1 MKVKYR
7 IFIGLIMLG
16 LSFAK
21 LNAQNGYY
29 GDSNYP
35 GKVAGILWAEDQKKK
50 EEAEKKNKDE
60 GYQNFKDMVK
70 EEFAVLN
77 ELQKKYNTT
86 VDNMEQTEKIEQYK
100 EMIENQ
106 QNKINIMIKNYCK
119 QQKENEKTTEE
130 EQPDTV
136 GDPVLILSKKYYLK
150 DEDTFFKYGKN
161 EFSFTRTFVSSDISN
176 GALGKS
182 WSCNIDTRIIRGM
195 EKESKK
201 EAEKLKKQIDI
212 LNDLYNETKKSKS
225 ASVAG
230 DLLSKI
236 ENALAEREKNYDYYY
251 EKEKISEN
259 NENLNTKVKYGTE
272 YSLMEESGTDSIL
285 YVDEDNNKNYMKLNS
300 QTKKYESLSKKN
312 KDDFYIQS
320 NNGNYE
326 NGFTVIYSDGK
337 KKYYNKYG
345 LPESFSDIYGK
356 KIIFIYNENLN
367 LIKITHNGNI
377 CLEFFWNSKN
387 QLAEINNKIYNKII
401 KYEYDGNLLKSI
413 VDSSNNQ
420 YGFEYD
426 ADGDLTHLIKPDDS
440 MITIEYCKKR
450 NSKTNKINKN
460 VISTYSENFYQESY
474 ETNEDEK
481 ILNYTDA
488 DGNTTE
494 YTIENDTKI
503 IKEVYPDG
511 TLLTRKFD
519 ENENI
524 IETTNKFGTVSYKY
538 DTNDNLI
545 LSSFDDGS
553 SEQFD
558 YNEKNKIK
566 RYIDRDNIETNYN
579 YDSYG
584 NITEI
589 IRDGKNIVNISYNEW
604 GGLNKQ
610 SGIYGEYV
618 YLYNEKYQPISD
630 GTNFYEYNVN
640 GQIAKVI
647 NQQGNIWTYT
657 YSDDNKV
664 INEKN
669 PFGLIVKLKKNSRG
683 DVINFVQIDTIENVT
698 YSTFYEYDKSHNL
711 KVVLK
716 GKGISEEDAE
726 NNKEKIATYNYSPAG
741 KLLSHIKWNLNA
753 ACVNDAPGVITEYSY
768 NSIGKLSLE
777 LHSFVDDEG
786 KKIGREYKQ
795 QYLYSYP
802 NGLQEITIVD
812 GNNKKTINYYTKN
825 GTLLKSK
832 DAENKSIK
840 RVCSSGGKVLSEK
853 NIFGGMIHYIYNNA
867 VDKISTI
874 STDKNGTEILLYN
887 DEGKISYKKEV
898 DGFETYYT
906 YKNENGISEISA
918 ESTRGYTN
926 QKYDSFGRL
935 IENTKGNSKN
945 DILYNQK
952 FNYSKDNSSCVF
964 TNENQEIIFKFD
976 CFQNLIYS
984 NSDNTYLKYNENGKV
999 VREQKNVNG
1008 RTSTIDYSYN
1018 SENLI
1023 SQITQSDGTVINF
1036 YYNPCNQ
1043 LVKKTDNLGIIW
1055 QGEYDN
1061 AGNLISESGRLC
1073 PKKDYYYDDAGVL
1086 IQTKEA
1092 GCTTKK
1098 NKYSNNMKNL
1108 EVVDGNGNSYFSM
1121 YDDFG
1126 NLTKKINRLGNIM
1139 IIDKNFIENK
1149 TNVRN
1154 YDGKQLEVII
1164 DRKNGTKKIKY
1175 EDGNEEMLEF
1185 DFAGGITSASNQSQI
1200 QKMKYNSMHELLS
1213 TKIDDKVIEFQYDE
1227 FGKKKSISTENLVN
1241 NYSFD
1246 NSGNIINATCND
1258 YSMNFVYNEDGNEI
1272 LSVDKSGSIIETE
1285 YDIIGRPILVTHKD
1299 SENKIIFAEG
1309 TLYNNDG
1316 RICCT
1321 TDLEGNITLYEYDE
1335 HGRIKSVKYPYFE
1348 SYKDNAEKE
1357 FFECGKEIKSEVK
1370 LFTIEIPMEYLKELQ
1385 NIWNKLNLANPEYS
1399 TEKVWTENYS
1409 YDKCGN
1415 RIIKVNPLGNLEYEY
1430 DAENR
1435 LIRILGSTPVTFE
1448 YDKNGNLINKNS
1460 VYESII
1466 LSYNNNDRLKESVL
1480 TDKKTK
1486 KSTTTYYEYDA
1497 LGRRILENSNELY
1510 KKYFYNGLS
1519 FENLFTN
1526 YKIYTRSLSNSTDEN
1541 SIRYRDVYN
1550 TVNGSNAKIIS
1561 RQKNYVNV
1569 NGSLRFQVLEN
1580 DSFSFCNDIR
1590 GSVRSVVN
1598 SSGGKVASVCYTSDG
1613 EPFINTSL
1621 SWSSPSELSLS
1632 FNNYFCGKEYNPSL
1646 KQYYFGFRDYSA
1658 SLGRFTTVDPIC
1670 DGENWY
1676 SYCNGDAVNFVDPL
1690 GLENLAPRI
1699 LNDMQYYQNI
1709 NLGNS
1714 NSSYIQSSGCYV
1726 NGGSGVVNTLQDTNY
1741 TAIDLN
1747 NDKSNFVKDS
1757 DLMNTE
1763 SFSKNYG
1770 LIFKDYAKSKKS
1782 KVEMDY
1788 IIDSYDSSPEADVAM
1803 IKVDYTKDNKEFS
1816 GHWVC
1821 IEGKTYKIG
1830 NESYIKICGT
1840 SVNDRAENIKAN
1852 RPDCWIESKGDVCV
1866 PVSEIEILRV
1876 FKKDKNSDF
1885 NSCTN

>member
-1 MKVKYR
+1 
-7 IFIGLIMLG
+7 
-16 LSFAK
+16 
-21 LNAQNGYY
+21 
-29 GDSNYP
+29 
-35 GKVAGILWAEDQKKK
+35 
-50 EEAEKKNKDE
+50 
-60 GYQNFKDMVK
+60 
-70 EEFAVLN
+70 
-77 ELQKKYNTT
+77 
-86 VDNMEQTEKIEQYK
+86 MEQTEKIEQYK

-545 LSSFDDGS
+545 LSSFDDCS

-683 DVINFVQIDTIENVT
+683 DVINFVQIDTIRR
-698 YSTFYEYDKSHNL
+698 S
-711 KVVLK
+711 
-716 GKGISEEDAE
+716 
-726 NNKEKIATYNYSPAG
+726 
-741 KLLSHIKWNLNA
+741 
-753 ACVNDAPGVITEYSY
+753 
-768 NSIGKLSLE
+768 
-777 LHSFVDDEG
+777 
-786 KKIGREYKQ
+786 R
-795 QYLYSYP
+795 
-802 NGLQEITIVD
+802 
-812 GNNKKTINYYTKN
+812 
-825 GTLLKSK
+825 
-832 DAENKSIK
+832 
-840 RVCSSGGKVLSEK
+840 RV
-853 NIFGGMIHYIYNNA
+853 F
-867 VDKISTI
+867 
-874 STDKNGTEILLYN
+874 
-887 DEGKISYKKEV
+887 
-898 DGFETYYT
+898 
-906 YKNENGISEISA
+906 
-918 ESTRGYTN
+918 
-926 QKYDSFGRL
+926 
-935 IENTKGNSKN
+935 
-945 DILYNQK
+945 
-952 FNYSKDNSSCVF
+952 
-964 TNENQEIIFKFD
+964 
-976 CFQNLIYS
+976 
-984 NSDNTYLKYNENGKV
+984 
-999 VREQKNVNG
+999 
-1008 RTSTIDYSYN
+1008 
-1018 SENLI
+1018 
-1023 SQITQSDGTVINF
+1023 
-1036 YYNPCNQ
+1036 
-1043 LVKKTDNLGIIW
+1043 
-1055 QGEYDN
+1055 
-1061 AGNLISESGRLC
+1061 
-1073 PKKDYYYDDAGVL
+1073 
-1086 IQTKEA
+1086 
-1092 GCTTKK
+1092 
-1098 NKYSNNMKNL
+1098 
-1108 EVVDGNGNSYFSM
+1108 
-1121 YDDFG
+1121 
-1126 NLTKKINRLGNIM
+1126 
-1139 IIDKNFIENK
+1139 
-1149 TNVRN
+1149 
-1154 YDGKQLEVII
+1154 
-1164 DRKNGTKKIKY
+1164 
-1175 EDGNEEMLEF
+1175 
-1185 DFAGGITSASNQSQI
+1185 
-1200 QKMKYNSMHELLS
+1200 
-1213 TKIDDKVIEFQYDE
+1213 
-1227 FGKKKSISTENLVN
+1227 
-1241 NYSFD
+1241 
-1246 NSGNIINATCND
+1246 
-1258 YSMNFVYNEDGNEI
+1258 
-1272 LSVDKSGSIIETE
+1272 
-1285 YDIIGRPILVTHKD
+1285 PI
-1299 SENKIIFAEG
+1299 
-1309 TLYNNDG
+1309 
-1316 RICCT
+1316 
-1321 TDLEGNITLYEYDE
+1321 
-1335 HGRIKSVKYPYFE
+1335 
-1348 SYKDNAEKE
+1348 
-1357 FFECGKEIKSEVK
+1357 
-1370 LFTIEIPMEYLKELQ
+1370 
-1385 NIWNKLNLANPEYS
+1385 
-1399 TEKVWTENYS
+1399 
-1409 YDKCGN
+1409 
-1415 RIIKVNPLGNLEYEY
+1415 
-1430 DAENR
+1430 
-1435 LIRILGSTPVTFE
+1435 
-1448 YDKNGNLINKNS
+1448 
-1460 VYESII
+1460 
-1466 LSYNNNDRLKESVL
+1466 
-1480 TDKKTK
+1480 
-1486 KSTTTYYEYDA
+1486 
-1497 LGRRILENSNELY
+1497 
-1510 KKYFYNGLS
+1510 
-1519 FENLFTN
+1519 
-1526 YKIYTRSLSNSTDEN
+1526 
-1541 SIRYRDVYN
+1541 
-1550 TVNGSNAKIIS
+1550 
-1561 RQKNYVNV
+1561 
-1569 NGSLRFQVLEN
+1569 
-1580 DSFSFCNDIR
+1580 
-1590 GSVRSVVN
+1590 
-1598 SSGGKVASVCYTSDG
+1598 
-1613 EPFINTSL
+1613 
-1621 SWSSPSELSLS
+1621 
-1632 FNNYFCGKEYNPSL
+1632 
-1646 KQYYFGFRDYSA
+1646 
-1658 SLGRFTTVDPIC
+1658 
-1670 DGENWY
+1670 
-1676 SYCNGDAVNFVDPL
+1676 
-1690 GLENLAPRI
+1690 
-1699 LNDMQYYQNI
+1699 
-1709 NLGNS
+1709 
-1714 NSSYIQSSGCYV
+1714 
-1726 NGGSGVVNTLQDTNY
+1726 
-1741 TAIDLN
+1741 
-1747 NDKSNFVKDS
+1747 
-1757 DLMNTE
+1757 
-1763 SFSKNYG
+1763 
-1770 LIFKDYAKSKKS
+1770 SKK
-1782 KVEMDY
+1782 
-1788 IIDSYDSSPEADVAM
+1788 
-1803 IKVDYTKDNKEFS
+1803 
-1816 GHWVC
+1816 C
-1821 IEGKTYKIG
+1821 
-1830 NESYIKICGT
+1830 
-1840 SVNDRAENIKAN
+1840 R
-1852 RPDCWIESKGDVCV
+1852 
-1866 PVSEIEILRV
+1866 
-1876 FKKDKNSDF
+1876 
-1885 NSCTN
+1885 